1 VARVLCTRRLF
12 ESLTPRVEAFYSFSS
27 HPALSRLPLT
37 GGDVPGA
44 APPARDGAAAVPARH
59 GPQILEALGEAAA
72 EHAARQEGPRRA
84 TAAAL
89 ARGHV
94 AALTEHVLRHFER
107 MPVWLATAVRDT
119 LLGSQPAPLSHAALA
134 ARPLLEACA
143 RAMSEVDTAAA
154 PRVGGGLAAGVAA
167 AMFELPRGARLS
179 TPANPPSNVDRT
191 LKPD

>member
-1 VARVLCTRRLF
+1 MRKEVGPLDNFINTLVLLTFIFVFRL
-12 ESLTPRVEAFYSFSS
+12 LL
-27 HPALSRLPLT
+27 ALFHAL
-37 GGDVPGA
+37 G
-44 APPARDGAAAVPARH
+44 PPARATVAARLT
-59 GPQILEALGEAAA
+59 QILEALGEAAA